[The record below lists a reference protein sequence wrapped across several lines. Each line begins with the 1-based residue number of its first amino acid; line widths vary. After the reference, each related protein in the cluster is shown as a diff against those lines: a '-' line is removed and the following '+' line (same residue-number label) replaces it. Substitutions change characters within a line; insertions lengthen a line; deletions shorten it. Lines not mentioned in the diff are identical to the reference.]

1 MSKITKADIL
11 KLATLAR
18 LKLSD
23 SEVDRYQ
30 KEFTAILDYVEQL
43 SSADTE
49 NLRPTYQVSGLST
62 ITRPDTELDYRTT
75 QQELLKNVDKT
86 RNSQI
91 EVKRMIG

>member
-23 SEVDRYQ
+23 SEIDRYQ

-49 NLRPTYQVSGLST
+49 NLSPTYQVSGLST
-62 ITRPDTELDYRTT
+62 ITRPDIELDYRTT
-75 QQELLKNVDKT
+75 QKDLLKNVDKI